1 MAEQKV
7 DQTNELLMVGGA
19 VIALVVGFYWFFS
32 VQIKTIYLTLKLWE
46 IEFIMLFYATDNLV
60 KIREFIASTSPAQ
73 VTIQEVVFIGKHIGM
88 IANVPFMLLF
98 AYLAYSI
105 WKKNPMQKFRRTLTM
120 QTLKE
125 SEQKIWPYIAPM
137 VHVDLMKE
145 PFDKGP
151 YAMALRPYD
160 FAVKYKLL
168 LDETNVNSLDKVR
181 AEKLLQS
188 QLGKLWTGF
197 DKLKIYEQA
206 LLVIFAAQACGDK
219 KGATNAIN
227 QIALSAAQVG
237 IKKMPDFSSIKPL
250 IKYLDDPTVQQQ
262 ISRHAYVYTIL
273 AQMLQLARSTGVLPS
288 SYIVWLKTRDRTLW
302 YVLNCVGRQVSYIEV
317 AGIFGHWKA
326 EQIARHKLEAPYVSK
341 AIEGLERALSE
352 VKIVVK

>member
-7 DQTNELLMVGGA
+7 DQTNELLIVGGA
-19 VIALVVGFYWFFS
+19 IIAIIVGFYWFFS
-32 VQIKTIYLTLKLWE
+32 IQIKTVYLTLKLWE
-46 IEFIMLFYATDNLV
+46 VDFIMLFYATNQLAI
-60 KIREFIASTSPAQ
+60 IREFIASTAPAQ
-73 VTIQEVVFIGKHIGM
+73 VTIKEVVLIGKEIGM
-88 IANVPFMLLF
+88 IANIPFAILF

-105 WKKNPMQKFRRTLTM
+105 WKRNPMQKFRRTLTM
-120 QTLKE
+120 QSLKE

-151 YAMALRPYD
+151 YAMAYRPYD
-160 FAVKYKLL
+160 YCVKHKLL

-188 QLGKLWTGF
+188 QLGKLWTSF
-197 DKLKIYEQA
+197 DKLKKYEQA

-219 KGATNAIN
+219 KGAINAIN
-227 QIALSAAQVG
+227 QIAISAAQVG
-237 IKKMPDFSSIKPL
+237 IKKLPDFSSIKPL
-250 IKYLDDPTVQQQ
+250 LKYLDDPKVQQQ

-273 AQMLQLARSTGVLPS
+273 AQMLDLARTTGVLPS
-288 SYIVWLKTRDRTLW
+288 SYIVWLKTRDRSLW
-302 YVLNCVGRQVSYIEV
+302 YVLNCVGRQVSFIEV

-326 EQIARHKLEAPYVSK
+326 EQTAKHKMEAPYVAK
-341 AIEGLERALSE
+341 AIDGLERALSE
-352 VKIVVK
+352 VKIVIK

>member
-7 DQTNELLMVGGA
+7 DQTNELLIVGGA
-19 VIALVVGFYWFFS
+19 IIALVVAFYWFFS
-32 VQIKTIYLTLKLWE
+32 VQIKTVYLTLKLWE
-46 IEFIMLFYATDNLV
+46 LEFIMLFYATNGLAEI
-60 KIREFIASTSPAQ
+60 KTFIENTSPAQ
-73 VTIQEVVFIGKHIGM
+73 VTIKEVVFIGKQIGM
-88 IANVPFMLLF
+88 IANIPFTILF
-98 AYLAYSI
+98 GYLAYSI
-105 WKKNPMQKFRRTLTM
+105 WKKNPMQKFRRVLSM

-151 YAMALRPYD
+151 YAMAYRPYD
-160 FAVKYKLL
+160 YSVKHKLL

-188 QLGKLWTGF
+188 QLGKLWTSF
-197 DKLKIYEQA
+197 DKLKKYEQA
-206 LLVIFAAQACGDK
+206 LLAIFAAQACGDK
-219 KGATNAIN
+219 KGALNAIN
-227 QIALSAAQVG
+227 QIAVSAAQVG
-237 IKKMPDFSSIKPL
+237 IKKLPDFSSIKPL
-250 IKYLDDPTVQQQ
+250 LKYLDDPKVQLQ

-273 AQMLQLARSTGVLPS
+273 AQMLEQARTTGVLPS

-326 EQIARHKLEAPYVSK
+326 EQIAKHKLEAPYVLK
-341 AIEGLERALSE
+341 AVDGLERALSE
-352 VKIVVK
+352 VKVVIK